1 MQLSRSSLVWGLT
14 LLALGGLLLA
24 QNLNLLR
31 APVPVWAV
39 VFGGLGL
46 LFLLTALFNR
56 SLWGLLIPG
65 SILFGLAVVIFLSEG
80 NVASGNVIGAVFL
93 ASVALPFWIIA
104 LIRRA
109 NWWAIIPAGAVSVL
123 AAMPLLAESRVS
135 GQIVGGVFFLG
146 LGVTFALVRLATVGR
161 PGMGWAWY
169 PAVIL
174 GAIGLIVLA
183 SGDARLWPWVLI
195 GGGVLLLLRSIVP
208 VRRA

>member
-1 MQLSRSSLVWGLT
+1 MRLSRTSLVWGLT
-14 LLALGGLLLA
+14 LLVLGGLLLA

-31 APVPVWAV
+31 APVPYWAV
-39 VFGGLGL
+39 VFGGLWL
-46 LFLLTALFNR
+46 LFLLTTLFNR

-65 SILFGLAVVIFLSEG
+65 FILIGLAVVIFLTEG
-80 NVASGNVIGAVFL
+80 NVASGNVAGAVFL

-104 LIRRA
+104 LVRRA

-123 AAMPLLAESRVS
+123 AAMPLLAESRLS

-146 LGVTFALVRLATVGR
+146 LGVTFALVRLATAGQ
-161 PGMGWAWY
+161 PGMGWAWW

-174 GAIGLIVLA
+174 GVFGLIVLA

-195 GGGVLLLLRSIVP
+195 VGGVLLLLRSIVP

>member
-46 LFLLTALFNR
+46 LCLLTALFNG

-80 NVASGNVIGAVFL
+80 NVASGNVVGAVFL

-104 LIRRA
+104 LVRRA

-146 LGVTFALVRLATVGR
+146 LGGTFALVRLATVSR